1 MISKRHQQRR
11 GISMHNTIAVTH
23 EGMVSTVTLT
33 NPPFNLLDV
42 EIMDNLLATHRE
54 ADENT
59 QTRVIVTRSGLEG
72 MFCNGLN
79 PLLVL
84 ESDLAGR
91 LAFFD
96 AVGRM
101 VHGLYSLQKP
111 HIAVLNGPAMAGG
124 AVLAITADFR
134 YMDQERGAL
143 CFAESKVGVPVP
155 EGLVAVIAGVCSPAM
170 LREVVLL
177 GKNLKPDLAMA
188 TGLVDGLADA
198 AGLNELVDTQIARL
212 ARLSPGVL
220 AATKAALRMHV
231 LTKTEKLA
239 QHSGADFAQFLGD
252 AYLGEG
258 LRAYLDGRQPLYTK

>member
-1 MISKRHQQRR
+1 M
-11 GISMHNTIAVTH
+11 NDTITVTH
-23 EGMVSTVTLT
+23 EGMVSTVTYT
-33 NPPFNLLDV
+33 NPLFNLLDV
-42 EIMDNLLATHRE
+42 EVMDGLVAAHRE
-54 ADENT
+54 ADAHP
-59 QTRVIVTRSGLEG
+59 QTRVIMTRSGIEG

-84 ESDLAGR
+84 ESDLNGR
-91 LAFFD
+91 IAFFD

-101 VHGLYSLQKP
+101 VHGLYSLKKP

-155 EGLVAVIAGVCSPAM
+155 EGLAAVIAAVCLPSM

-177 GKNLKPDLAMA
+177 GKNLKPEQALAA
-188 TGLVDGLADA
+188 GLVDGLADA
-198 AGLNELVDTQIARL
+198 AGLDALVDTQVARL

-220 AATKAALRMHV
+220 AATKAALRAPV
-231 LTKTEKLA
+231 LAGTSILA
-239 QHSGADFAQFLGD
+239 QESGREFAPFLGD

>member
-1 MISKRHQQRR
+1 MDATI
-11 GISMHNTIAVTH
+11 TIAH
-23 EGMVSTVTLT
+23 EGMVSTVTFD

-42 EIMDNLLATHRE
+42 QIMDDLVAAHCE
-54 ADENT
+54 ADEHP
-59 QTRVIVTRSGLEG
+59 QTRVILTRSGIEG

-84 ESDLAGR
+84 ESDLDGR

-101 VHGLYSLQKP
+101 VHGLYSLKKP

-134 YMDQERGAL
+134 FMDQDRGAF

-155 EGLVAVIAGVCSPAM
+155 EGLVAVIGAVCAPAM

-177 GKNLKPDLAMA
+177 GKNLKPELALA
-188 TGLVDGLADA
+188 AGLVDGLADA
-198 AGLNELVDTQIARL
+198 SALNEMVDTQVARL
-212 ARLSPGVL
+212 ARLSPAVL
-220 AATKAALRMHV
+220 AATKAALRAPV
-231 LTKTEKLA
+231 LAKTAYLA
-239 QHSGADFAQFLGD
+239 ETSGHGFARFLGD
-252 AYLGEG
+252 DYLGEG
-258 LRAYLDGRQPLYTK
+258 LRAYLDGRQPLFHK